1 MVKQNDRGKCRL
13 NCSEGMDYCCI
24 CCPKKEECRMQ
35 CDTLDS
41 YELAENCPY
50 YVKEK

>member
-1 MVKQNDRGKCRL
+1 MEGKCRL
-13 NCSEGMDYCCI
+13 RCTEGMDYCCI
-24 CCPKKEECRMQ
+24 CCPKKEECRTQ

-50 YVKEK
+50 YSETKDTE